1 MNNYIQSASQL
12 DLFITTPEQPK
23 KTVAVETADAKAYEH
38 IADRVINS
46 SPDPKY
52 SDHPDPDYY
61 EKLLNNKLVVI
72 DMGAGSATFYDGGL
86 TDIQIEEI
94 RYSKGKRKNCSI
106 FSELK
111 EKYKLTYQQLLE
123 LPSLFPGH
131 AIVGEDSHLG
141 VPEGESM
148 SQPFSEEKL
157 LKFYKLCKE
166 NNCTLRLFPQKQ
178 TPKVLKK
185 FWQIFDKDKEEYS
198 DGFKDDYTDPIALRA
213 YLLENINRLTLKKPK
228 DSFKASLSLK
238 EGHEFT
244 KYSNKILNVH
254 RKTYKNGS
262 LMGDLIVE
270 LVPEIMNHRFI
281 DVNGD
286 GKDYTEQ
293 VLSALNLITIEQYN
307 ERGGSKEGLKCA
319 FRTTNRPSQG
329 LKKGDVHRNNV
340 LTCQILPTLLMCFIG
355 EVKHDK
361 EGDKYVDDTPRLIGE
376 NKDRLPSWKW
386 AKKHFLRNS
395 SHRHKA
401 GVGSSNV
408 KHWGLKP
415 FVRKKYEKET
425 ASKLPASMAEFND
438 SQDQFFRK
446 TRTLFNHKITKLVF
460 NYLREWAIKKYNI

>member
-23 KTVAVETADAKAYEH
+23 KTVAVETVDAKAYEH

-46 SPDPKY
+46 SPNPKY

-61 EKLLNNKLVVI
+61 EKLLNNKLIVI

-94 RYSKGKRKNCSI
+94 RASKGKRKNCPI
-106 FSELK
+106 FDELK
-111 EKYKLTYQQLLE
+111 KKYKLTYKGLLE

-141 VPEGESM
+141 VPEGESL

-157 LKFYKLCKE
+157 LKFYESCKE
-166 NNCTLRLFPQKQ
+166 NNCALRLFPQKQ
-178 TPKVLKK
+178 TPKALKK
-185 FWQIFDKDKEEYS
+185 FWQVLDENKGEYS

-213 YLLENINRLTLKKPK
+213 YLLENKNKLTLKKPK
-228 DSFKASLSLK
+228 DSFEVPLSLK

-244 KYSNKILNVH
+244 KCSNKILNIH

-262 LMGDLIVE
+262 LMGDIIVQ

-286 GKDYTEQ
+286 RKDYTEQ
-293 VLSALNLITIEQYN
+293 VLSALNLLTIEQYK
-307 ERGGSKEGLKCA
+307 ERGGNKAGLKCA
-319 FRTTNRPSQG
+319 FRTTNRLG

-355 EVKHDK
+355 EVKLDE
-361 EGDKYVDDTPRLIGE
+361 EGDKYVKDTPRLIGE

-395 SHRHKA
+395 PHRHKA
-401 GVGSSNV
+401 GVASSNL

-415 FVRKKYEKET
+415 FVRKKYEEET
-425 ASKLPASMAEFND
+425 ASRLPKYLAEFSD
-438 SQDQFFRK
+438 SQHQFFRE
-446 TRTLFNHKITKLVF
+446 TRTLFNHKIAKLVF
-460 NYLREWAIKKYNI
+460 NYLRQWAIKKYNL